1 VITVHIWLASAL
13 RQSSPTGEFRQDS
26 NSKRNSDRAYLQNR
40 GGPEDGSTLSGTA
53 PNMRLIVRSPRFRM
67 DGIYLDAEDQRL
79 FESANTYLRA
89 KGIQLR
95 LVDPDEDY
103 EGD

>member
-1 VITVHIWLASAL
+1 
-13 RQSSPTGEFRQDS
+13 
-26 NSKRNSDRAYLQNR
+26 
-40 GGPEDGSTLSGTA
+40 
-53 PNMRLIVRSPRFRM
+53 M
-67 DGIYLDAEDQRL
+67 DGIYLDAEDQRF